1 MFDQYAMETAVDQIF
16 GNQVF
21 NLRGIGYLFR
31 TGAFLYC
38 LFVIAGLTALASP
51 FFKVQKYKPK
61 KNFDDDD
68 Y

>member
-38 LFVIAGLTALASP
+38 LFIIAGLTALVR
-51 FFKVQKYKPK
+51 KLGRVQRKRAGRQLCPLAH
-61 KNFDDDD
+61 
-68 Y
+68 